1 MENASKALIIAG
13 AILLSILI
21 IALGI
26 FIFNQAKGAINTN
39 TLDSTEIATFNDPI
53 TQYTGDSVMGS
64 SVKNLVTKLASDAST
79 NKGAGDRLPKVTL
92 VPLNGTNVEA
102 AGQDTAAADDEA
114 LAEYVTQLQDIN
126 KAISN
131 RHYYA
136 VEYTLN
142 DAGLVGTI
150 TIYYDTNTWNFTKLG
165 KIEDVSQKELIDI
178 LGDGD
183 VVVTFSLND
192 N

>member
-92 VPLNGTNVEA
+92 VPLNGTDVEA
-102 AGQDTAAADDEA
+102 TGQDTAAADDEA

-150 TIYYDTNTWNFTKLG
+150 TIYYDRADAGTA
-165 KIEDVSQKELIDI
+165 EE
-178 LGDGD
+178 
-183 VVVTFSLND
+183 
-192 N
+192 

>member
-1 MENASKALIIAG
+1 
-13 AILLSILI
+13 
-21 IALGI
+21 
-26 FIFNQAKGAINTN
+26 
-39 TLDSTEIATFNDPI
+39 
-53 TQYTGDSVMGS
+53 MGS

-92 VPLNGTNVEA
+92 VPLNGTDVEA
-102 AGQDTAAADDEA
+102 TGQDTAAADDEA

-150 TIYYDTNTWNFTKLG
+150 TIYYDRADAG
-165 KIEDVSQKELIDI
+165 AEE
-178 LGDGD
+178 
-183 VVVTFSLND
+183 
-192 N
+192 